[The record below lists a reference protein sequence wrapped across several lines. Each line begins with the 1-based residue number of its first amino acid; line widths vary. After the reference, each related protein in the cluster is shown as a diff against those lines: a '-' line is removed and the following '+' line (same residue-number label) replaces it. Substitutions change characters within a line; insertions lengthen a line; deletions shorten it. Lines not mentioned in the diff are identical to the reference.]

1 MNTAHRKVVA
11 VAAVFAF
18 ALKAFAADDVLDRYV
33 LTYPAA
39 EQFCPPVVGFFE
51 EVQRTFDRVGA
62 RTIRH
67 QPNGGY
73 GLPVVDKVGD
83 ANLIHLGADV
93 GFYRVGEPVYAVA
106 NGVVRLS

>member
-1 MNTAHRKVVA
+1 MRT
-11 VAAVFAF
+11 
-18 ALKAFAADDVLDRYV
+18 LS
-33 LTYPAA
+33 
-39 EQFCPPVVGFFE
+39 GFFE
-51 EVQRTFDRVGA
+51 EVARTIDRVGT
-62 RTIRH
+62 RTFRH

-106 NGVVRLS
+106 TGVVRMSQGATPNEGKNKTKDKANGGANKAPVMEW